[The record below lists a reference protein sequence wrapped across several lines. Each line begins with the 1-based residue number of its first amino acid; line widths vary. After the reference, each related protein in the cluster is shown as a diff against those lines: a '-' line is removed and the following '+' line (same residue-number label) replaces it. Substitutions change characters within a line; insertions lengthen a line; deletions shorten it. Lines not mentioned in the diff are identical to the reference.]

1 MNKELISVEELIN
14 KCSRSINTNSLTL
27 QLEHISGKYINSKL
41 EKKYLVEGYE
51 HLSKLV
57 QNIIKSGRGYY
68 TVKYAHDKKINVCV
82 TGINNS
88 DLLIDYAKWC
98 WNEGEKALFSLQED
112 ILKLLEEE
120 NKMSIE
126 EIRLKNIEY
135 LETKKKI
142 LENIYDMEKKAP
154 YCEKLR
160 TLDTVEQKLN
170 SFIEMTLLFY
180 PLEEELK
187 RLGLIE

>member
-1 MNKELISVEELIN
+1 MNKELMSVENLLD
-14 KCSRSINTNSLTL
+14 KCKRSINVQTL
-27 QLEHISGKYINSKL
+27 IQELEYVGSKYIDTECE
-41 EKKYLVEGYE
+41 EKYFVKGYE
-51 HLSKLV
+51 HLSKLA

-68 TVKYAHDKKINVCV
+68 TVKYVHDKGINVCV

-88 DLLIDYAKWC
+88 ELLIDYSKWC
-98 WNEGEKALFSLQED
+98 LKEGERALISLQRE
-112 ILKLLEEE
+112 ILTLLEEE
-120 NKMSIE
+120 NEMSIE

-142 LENIYDMEKKAP
+142 LENIFDMEKKAP

-160 TLDTVEQKLN
+160 TINTVEQKLN

-187 RLGLIE
+187 RLNLIE

>member
-1 MNKELISVEELIN
+1 MNKELMSVEELID
-14 KCSRSINTNSLTL
+14 KCKRSLNVQTVI
-27 QLEHISGKYINSKL
+27 QELEHVGSKYINT
-41 EKKYLVEGYE
+41 EYQEKYLVKGYE
-51 HLSKLV
+51 HLSKLA

-68 TVKYAHDKKINVCV
+68 TVKYVHDKGINVCV
-82 TGINNS
+82 TGINNNE
-88 DLLIDYAKWC
+88 LLIDYSKWC
-98 WNEGEKALFSLQED
+98 LKEGERALISLQRE
-112 ILKLLEEE
+112 ILTLLEEE

-142 LENIYDMEKKAP
+142 LENIFDMEKKAP

-160 TLDTVEQKLN
+160 TINTVEQKLN

-187 RLGLIE
+187 RLNLIE

>member
-1 MNKELISVEELIN
+1 MNKELMSLEELID
-14 KCSRSINTNSLTL
+14 KCKRSLNVQTVI
-27 QLEHISGKYINSKL
+27 QELEHVGSKYINT
-41 EKKYLVEGYE
+41 ECQEKYLVKGYE
-51 HLSKLV
+51 HLSKLA

-68 TVKYAHDKKINVCV
+68 TVKYVHDKGINVCV
-82 TGINNS
+82 TGINNNE
-88 DLLIDYAKWC
+88 LLIDYSKWC
-98 WNEGEKALFSLQED
+98 FKEGERALISLQRE
-112 ILKLLEEE
+112 ILTLLEEE

-142 LENIYDMEKKAP
+142 LENIFDMEKKAL

-160 TLDTVEQKLN
+160 TINTVEQKLN

-187 RLGLIE
+187 RLNLIE

>member
-1 MNKELISVEELIN
+1 MNKELMSVEELID
-14 KCSRSINTNSLTL
+14 KCKRSLNVQTVI
-27 QLEHISGKYINSKL
+27 QELEYVGSKYIGTECE
-41 EKKYLVEGYE
+41 EKYFVKGYE
-51 HLSKLV
+51 HLSKLA

-68 TVKYAHDKKINVCV
+68 TVKYVHDKGINVCV
-82 TGINNS
+82 TGINNNE
-88 DLLIDYAKWC
+88 LLIDYSKWC
-98 WNEGEKALFSLQED
+98 LKEGERALISLQRE
-112 ILKLLEEE
+112 ILTLLEEE

-142 LENIYDMEKKAP
+142 LENIFDMEKKAP

-160 TLDTVEQKLN
+160 TINTVEQKLS

-187 RLGLIE
+187 RLNLIE